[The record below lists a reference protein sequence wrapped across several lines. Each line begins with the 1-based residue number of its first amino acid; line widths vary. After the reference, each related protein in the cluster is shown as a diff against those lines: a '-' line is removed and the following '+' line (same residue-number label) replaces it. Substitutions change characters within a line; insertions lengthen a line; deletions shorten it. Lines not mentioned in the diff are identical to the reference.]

1 METISKL
8 AIKRINNDYLKYI
21 EDDKSSVL
29 FFDVYPNPENIL
41 EIYFVLIGLEG
52 TPYDKGLYI
61 GKIIH
66 SPNYPIKAPDYIML
80 TPNGRFEIN
89 KKICLTTSG
98 FHQDHWIAAAWNL
111 TTLLQGFSSIW
122 HSDINEDKIGISHIS
137 KTPITQLKK
146 LATESLNYNITHLS
160 DIFSKFPKMQK
171 YIKSK

>member
-1 METISKL
+1 MEQISKL
-8 AIKRINNDYLKYI
+8 TLKRINNDYIKYN
-21 EDDKSSVL
+21 EDDKSTTL
-29 FFDVYPNPENIL
+29 FFDVYPNPDNIL

-52 TPYDKGLYI
+52 TPYHNGFYV
-61 GKIIH
+61 GKILH

-98 FHQDHWIAAAWNL
+98 FHQDQWVSAAWNL

-122 HSDINEDKIGISHIS
+122 HSDIQEDKTGIAHIS

-146 LATESLNYNITHLS
+146 LAEESLMWNKKNIPE
-160 DIFSKFPKMQK
+160 IFSKFSKMQK
-171 YIKSK
+171 YL